1 MFKFFSLLKLP
12 KHRQFDYQ
20 PRYYDEQ
27 KEELEARIKRRQ
39 SDNENIRAEERL
51 RSGFR
56 QRKTEKKKIDWGQSI
71 FILAFSMAFV
81 GYFYF
86 GNVAVWGLGI
96 FLAVYIY
103 VRRRL
108 S

>member
-12 KHRQFDYQ
+12 KHKQFDYQ

-39 SDNENIRAEERL
+39 TDNTSVNSEERL
-51 RSGFR
+51 RHGFK
-56 QRKTEKKKIDWGQSI
+56 QRKTEKKKIDWGQSL
-71 FILAFSMAFV
+71 FILAFSMTFV

-86 GNVAVWGLGI
+86 GNVALWGLGI
-96 FLAVYIY
+96 FLIAYIY
-103 VRRRL
+103 LRRRF